1 MNLMKTKM
9 LSLID
14 CDNKD
19 DSDCKVYVIKE
30 GIWKEK
36 EKSFFTGSRNLKL
49 DTPIFDNGD
58 VLYLILFS
66 LLSKRWFLS

>member
-19 DSDCKVYVIKE
+19 DWDCKVYVIKE

-36 EKSFFTGSRNLKL
+36 EKSFF
-49 DTPIFDNGD
+49 
-58 VLYLILFS
+58 
-66 LLSKRWFLS
+66 LLVVGI